1 MATIDIYNL
10 SGAKVGTFDLADE
23 IFGAVNEDLLWE
35 AVKHYRAGQHRGT
48 HATKARWQVSGSGKK
63 LWKQKGTGR
72 ARIGSIRSPLW
83 RHGGTVHGPVPRSYD
98 YAFPRKKLL
107 GALRSALASKFADGK
122 LTVVNAFDVKEPK
135 TKEFR
140 AALEALKVESTV
152 LIVEAPNAANRNLEL
167 SARNIEGLELIPG
180 NEVHP
185 YHLLR
190 YDRVI
195 FSHPAIEKLQLTLKD
210 TLPKRQRKAAKEK
223 TKARRRRRLLRGS
236 ACGMKKRRRWPD
248 EIRIPDHSPSGDHRK
263 RFGDQGKPEHAGLPG
278 GSGSDE
284 DGSEAGGA
292 DDFQSQSAFR
302 PHGDVSGKRAAA
314 REVCRLSTRLEEGV
328 CTAAGGREDAG
339 VRAEFVRQQ
348 KAGSSGSLREPS
360 DKVSRL

>member
-1 MATIDIYNL
+1 MATIDIHDL
-10 SGAKVGTFDLADE
+10 SGKKVGTFDLADE

-83 RHGGTVHGPVPRSYD
+83 RHGATVHGPVPRSYD

-122 LTVVNAFDVKEPK
+122 LTIVNAFELKDGK
-135 TKEFR
+135 TKAFR
-140 AALEALKVESTV
+140 AALDALNVESTV
-152 LIVEAPNAANRNLEL
+152 LIVDVPNSGNNNLAL
-167 SARNIEGLELIPG
+167 SSRNIKGLELVPG

-195 FSHPAIEKLQLTLKD
+195 FSHPAIEKLQITLKD
-210 TLPKRQRKAAKEK
+210 SLPKRQRKEAKEEDEGAK
-223 TKARRRRRLLRGS
+223 KAS
-236 ACGMKKRRRWPD
+236 AAP
-248 EIRIPDHSPSGDHRK
+248 RK
-263 RFGDQGKPEHAGLPG
+263 RTRHEK
-278 GSGSDE
+278 
-284 DGSEAGGA
+284 
-292 DDFQSQSAFR
+292 
-302 PHGDVSGKRAAA
+302 AA
-314 REVCRLSTRLEEGV
+314 EV
-328 CTAAGGREDAG
+328 A
-339 VRAEFVRQQ
+339 
-348 KAGSSGSLREPS
+348 
-360 DKVSRL
+360 